1 MWQEVVR
8 GAGVPT
14 GNRPNL
20 KVQMDAPRL
29 GSAPGITNCPF
40 LFYVSRSI
48 EVARQGACRTLLLS
62 SENRPA
68 ASPFRE
74 FFCLFDFQRPHFR
87 RPRGAIRSA
96 QPRANFGP
104 RCVPSCD
111 FGCKPSSLTRVPVPC
126 GEMPKAVPFVP
137 EPRSQRLCRN
147 NLFRSFSYWG
157 ELSVAEEQV
166 FKGRHFD
173 RSVILLCVRGG
184 TWHIISACAILRR

>member
-29 GSAPGITNCPF
+29 GSAPGITDCPF

-48 EVARQGACRTLLLS
+48 EVARQGAFKTLLLS

-74 FFCLFDFQRPHFR
+74 FFKLFDFLKATWRHQA
-87 RPRGAIRSA
+87 GSTSGKTRSKVCS
-96 QPRANFGP
+96 F
-104 RCVPSCD
+104 
-111 FGCKPSSLTRVPVPC
+111 L
-126 GEMPKAVPFVP
+126 
-137 EPRSQRLCRN
+137 RLQ
-147 NLFRSFSYWG
+147 L
-157 ELSVAEEQV
+157 Q
-166 FKGRHFD
+166 
-173 RSVILLCVRGG
+173 
-184 TWHIISACAILRR
+184 AILTDASTDPRWGDGRGCANCAVYAKTSVGTPPMAVLSHLAHASARIKRLYV